1 MKVFVGGKSTEMDEG
16 TSLGDFMESH
26 ALTSTQAIVVLNGR
40 VIHEDAW
47 AATLLEEEDH
57 LELVSLVGGG

>member
-1 MKVFVGGKSTEMDEG
+1 MKVFVGGKNTEMDEG

-26 ALTSTQAIVVLNGR
+26 ALTSAQAIVVLNDR
-40 VIHEDAW
+40 VVHGDAW
-47 AATLLEEEDH
+47 SQTLLGEGDH